1 MSAQPKQ
8 TAIEIEVANLLPP
21 KLQTAGWR
29 LHETGG
35 KWRAKNKKLGLF
47 SSACDYPGEAVAAAQ
62 ALADGKHATLSGEN
76 GAVTFTDPDPPGSN
90 GEMIRCPECG
100 IADELEPNF
109 IGEGTKEKLE
119 SFTCPR
125 GHVFNGRESK
135 EKPKGKTKAPKTPAT
150 ILAQPLPNFSLIERK
165 DLQPGKTNARQTF
178 DETKLRELGE
188 SIREKGILEPLI
200 VRQLK
205 PGKYEIVAGERRYRA
220 AALVNLHWLPCIIKK
235 LTDQEAEEIQTIEND
250 QREDLNPIE
259 RGAGYLK
266 LIERHGH
273 TPETL
278 AAAVNKSKTFIYDQI
293 KLAKLPDVA
302 RKALLEGKI
311 PQSTAT
317 LIARIPSESR
327 REKAAEEIIGSALLH
342 NQPWYQKE
350 ALSFREAKSLIE
362 RKFSLQLKGTPFS
375 REDATLVP
383 AAGACTTCPKLTGN
397 NRAEFPDGR
406 ADVCTDPQCFNQ
418 KIAAH
423 DARTRTKA
431 KENEIKVLSASETKK
446 LFSCGFLNHY
456 GAGEAYIDLAEQCS
470 LDKQKKKRSY
480 KQLLG
485 DAVAPVLAINPKSHR
500 AHYLVTKKEAAPILL
515 KTHQI
520 KIYVPSSS
528 TSRSSSP
535 KKDPKAEA
543 KRQLEEN
550 VFELA
555 VQLAGEEIALQAE
568 VAGGVIARSPGASE
582 YLKPIALL
590 MFENALNIGDGDAE
604 ERIAIRLGLIS
615 PPKEKSTT
623 KKKHLSRNVS
633 AWRALQKFVEKGSQ
647 SSTPEQIFGAVLQM
661 EFAADSYG
669 NKLDDRQ
676 QRILGIFPRV
686 GAFETYLVRA
696 REELTK
702 PLEPPSPTVAQLNAK
717 AKAAGRGR

>member
-1 MSAQPKQ
+1 LVRP
-8 TAIEIEVANLLPP
+8 
-21 KLQTAGWR
+21 
-29 LHETGG
+29 
-35 KWRAKNKKLGLF
+35 
-47 SSACDYPGEAVAAAQ
+47 Y
-62 ALADGKHATLSGEN
+62 
-76 GAVTFTDPDPPGSN
+76 
-90 GEMIRCPECG
+90 
-100 IADELEPNF
+100 
-109 IGEGTKEKLE
+109 
-119 SFTCPR
+119 
-125 GHVFNGRESK
+125 
-135 EKPKGKTKAPKTPAT
+135 KGNRF
-150 ILAQPLPNFSLIERK
+150 QLI
-165 DLQPGKTNARQTF
+165 
-178 DETKLRELGE
+178 
-188 SIREKGILEPLI
+188 
-200 VRQLK
+200 
-205 PGKYEIVAGERRYRA
+205 AGERRLRA
-220 AALVNLHWLPCIIKK
+220 AALAQLETVPCIVRK
-235 LTDQEAEEIQTIEND
+235 LTDLEAEEIQVIEND

-278 AAAVNKSKTFIYDQI
+278 AAAVKKSKTFIYDQI
-293 KLAKLPDVA
+293 KLAKLPERA

-317 LIARIPSESR
+317 LIARIPSEKR
-327 REKAAEEIIGSALLH
+327 REAAAEEIVGAKPYPSATYE
-342 NQPWYQKE
+342 NE
-350 ALSFREAKSLIE
+350 TLSFRQAKSLIE

-397 NRAEFPDGR
+397 NRVEFPDGR

-431 KENEIKVLSASETKK
+431 KESEIKVLSASESKRI
-446 LFSCGFLNHY
+446 FSSY
-456 GAGEAYIDLAEQCS
+456 GSALRHDSGYIDLAEQCG

-485 DAVAPVLAINPKSHR
+485 DQVNPVLAIDRNHR
-500 AHYLVTKKEAAPILL
+500 ARYLVPAKEAAKVLEN
-515 KTHQI
+515 THKI
-520 KIYVPSSS
+520 KIHVASSS
-528 TSRSSSP
+528 SGLQRGK
-535 KKDPKAEA
+535 KKDPQAEA
-543 KRQLEEN
+543 KRQLEHN

-568 VAGGVIARSPGASE
+568 VVLSSSRPLAETFSFYLRKIAF
-582 YLKPIALL
+582 L

-615 PPKEKSTT
+615 PPKEKSTA
-623 KKKHLSRNVS
+623 KKKHLSRNVP
-633 AWRALQKFVEKGSQ
+633 AWRALQKLVEKGSP
-647 SSTPEQIFGAVLQM
+647 SSTAEQIFGAVLQM

-676 QRILGIFPRV
+676 QRILKMFPRV

-702 PLEPPSPTVAQLNAK
+702 PPDPPPAANTK
-717 AKAAGRGR
+717 AKAAGRSK